1 MNQQKKEIDT
11 LQVLRSVRIHDIA
24 LFDLVT
30 SIVGCELVFRYFGA
44 PKYTGAV
51 LAVPIGMATHHVL
64 GIKTKIKLPNQMQ

>member
-11 LQVLRSVRIHDIA
+11 LEVLRSVRINGVA
-24 LFDLVT
+24 AFDLVT

-51 LAVPIGMATHHVL
+51 LAVPIGAVVHRVV
-64 GIKTKIKLPNQMQ
+64 GVKTKI